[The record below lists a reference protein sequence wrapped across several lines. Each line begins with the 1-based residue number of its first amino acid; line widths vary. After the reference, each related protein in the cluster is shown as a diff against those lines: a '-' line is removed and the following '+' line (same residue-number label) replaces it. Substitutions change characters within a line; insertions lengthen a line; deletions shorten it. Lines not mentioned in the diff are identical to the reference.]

1 MDLVFFRLVMF
12 KATEKVKMETHKA
25 NEDADDCDFT
35 FDDVGLGW
43 AMEGQ
48 QQSIAEHYSWQ
59 GVVQWQLCNEE
70 CCQCQC
76 LC

>member
-1 MDLVFFRLVMF
+1 MDLFFRLATL
-12 KATEKVKMETHKA
+12 KATEKVNVETHKA
-25 NEDADDCDFT
+25 KEDADDFDVT
-35 FDDVGLGW
+35 FDDVDLGW

-59 GVVQWQLCNEE
+59 GVVQWQLCSEE

-76 LC
+76 VC